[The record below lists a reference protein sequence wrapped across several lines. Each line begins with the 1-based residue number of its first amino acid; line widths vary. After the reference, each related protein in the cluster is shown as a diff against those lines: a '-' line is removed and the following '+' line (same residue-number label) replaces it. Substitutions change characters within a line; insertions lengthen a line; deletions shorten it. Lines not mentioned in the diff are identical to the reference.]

1 MLSSPIVPADSVHPA
16 SYFLDLLDAPVVLTA
31 IRLVLVMLA
40 LGVCGMYLYAR
51 RKSRVEARSS
61 EESSRS

>member
-16 SYFLDLLDAPVVLTA
+16 SYFLDLLDAPVVLIA
-31 IRLVLVMLA
+31 IRLVLLVLA

-51 RKSRVEARSS
+51 RKSQVEAHSS
-61 EESSRS
+61 EDSLQS